1 MERLINAPPEHFFET
16 WNTEPRG
23 NELAGDTIRRQYRV
37 RDKEEDKPDP
47 KDN

>member
-1 MERLINAPPEHFFET
+1 MERLINAPPNHFFET

-23 NELAGDTIRRQYRV
+23 IALIGDNTRRLYCV

-47 KDN
+47 EEC